1 MISSVSGKLNDRFEL
16 TNTDWGTGVMDINI
30 ILEILSSAL
39 VIVLIFLFYYI
50 RQNKKNEK
58 QIKTQLE
65 ELNYLYLQRI
75 QSEESLII
83 ENKNLENMILQ
94 LREQQSLL
102 LSNQERIE
110 HYAYFDDL
118 TKLPNRLSLKIDLEQ
133 LLNTHSMSLIHGAVF
148 FIDFDN
154 FKQINDHYGH
164 GLGDEL
170 LFIIAAHLNKSL
182 KEYGK
187 VYRFGS
193 DEFVAVLDSVVDVDS
208 VEFLAKKLVDDF
220 KKPLSVQS
228 NEFMLKFSMGI
239 ALIPLHGNSYDEII
253 GSADMAM
260 YQVKS
265 TSENGY
271 AFFKEEKDPEK
282 DDRAN
287 LKQELYN
294 ALTGNALNFKYQPIY
309 NRVSGKIALVETTIF
324 LEGTTGYLPPQKML
338 QLAKELGMTS
348 ALNLIVFKTVCD
360 MSNTLSSSENLIL
373 TTFNLCMNDLSNP
386 HLIVEIQSVLNET
399 KADPSSICLEITE
412 TAIESNY
419 ENIFNQL
426 NTLKTMGFRLIVD
439 DFGAEFISLNHLKKM
454 SVDFI
459 KIDRLMF
466 SESTAIVA
474 PLLEIIKTLDIQ
486 IIVKNIESLEQTG
499 VLGSADINYVQGY
512 YYSHPLEKE
521 NFIKLLLDEEIKIY
535 PRLKKLAQTP

>member
-1 MISSVSGKLNDRFEL
+1 
-16 TNTDWGTGVMDINI
+16 MDINI
-30 ILEILSSAL
+30 ILEVLSSAL

-50 RQNKKNEK
+50 RQNRKNQK
-58 QIKTQLE
+58 QIKFQFE

-75 QSEESLII
+75 QSEESLLI
-83 ENKNLENMILQ
+83 ENRNLENTSIRLK
-94 LREQQSLL
+94 EQQSLL

-118 TKLPNRLSLKIDLEQ
+118 TRLPNRLSLKIDLEQ
-133 LLNTHSMSLIHGAVF
+133 LLNTHSMSLIQGAMF

-164 GLGDEL
+164 NIGDEL

-182 KEYGK
+182 EEYGK

-193 DEFVAVLDSVVDVDS
+193 DEFVAILDSVVDVDS

-220 KKPLSVQS
+220 KKPLAVQN
-228 NEFMLKFSMGI
+228 NEFILKFSMGI
-239 ALIPLHGNSYDEII
+239 ALIPLHGNSFDEII

-265 TSENGY
+265 TGENGY
-271 AFFKEEKDPEK
+271 AFFKEDKDSES
-282 DDRAN
+282 DDRAI
-287 LKQELYN
+287 LKQELNN
-294 ALTGNALNFKYQPIY
+294 ALVGKSLNFKYQPIF
-309 NRVSGKIALVETTIF
+309 NRASGKIALVETTIY
-324 LEGTTGYLPPQKML
+324 LEGSTGYLPPQKML

-348 ALNLIVFKTVCD
+348 ALNLTVFKTVCD
-360 MSNTLSSSENLIL
+360 MSNTLFSSENLIL
-373 TTFNLCMNDLSNP
+373 TTFNLSMNDLSNP
-386 HLIVEIQSVLNET
+386 HLIDEIKSVLNET

-412 TAIESNY
+412 TTIESNY
-419 ENIFNQL
+419 ESIFNQL
-426 NTLKTMGFRLIVD
+426 NILKTMGFRLIVD

-499 VLGSADINYVQGY
+499 ILSSGDINYVQGY

>member
-1 MISSVSGKLNDRFEL
+1 MNNYVL
-16 TNTDWGTGVMDINI
+16 
-30 ILEILSSAL
+30 LEILSSAL
-39 VIVLIFLFYYI
+39 VIVLIVLFYTI
-50 RQNKKNEK
+50 RQSKKNEK

-65 ELNYLYLQRI
+65 ELNFLYLQRI
-75 QSEESLII
+75 QSEEALLI
-83 ENKNLENMILQ
+83 ENKNLEISSNRLE
-94 LREQQSLL
+94 EQQSLL

-133 LLNTHSMSLIHGAVF
+133 LLNTHSMNLIQGAVF

-164 GLGDEL
+164 SLGDDL
-170 LFIIAAHLNKSL
+170 LYIIAAHLNKCL
-182 KEYGK
+182 EDYGK

-208 VEFLAKKLVDDF
+208 VEFIAKKLVDDF
-220 KKPLSVQS
+220 KKPLSVQ
-228 NEFMLKFSMGI
+228 NNDFILKFSMGI
-239 ALIPLHGNSYDEII
+239 ALIPLHGNSFDELI

-260 YQVKS
+260 YQIKS
-265 TSENGY
+265 AGISGY
-271 AFFKEEKDPEK
+271 TFFKEDKDAEK
-282 DDRAN
+282 DDRAT

-294 ALTGNALNFKYQPIY
+294 ALAENALSFKYQPIF
-309 NRVSGKIALVETTIF
+309 NSVSGKIALVETTIY
-324 LEGTTGYLPPQKML
+324 LEGSTGYLPPQKML
-338 QLAKELGMTS
+338 QLAKELGMTT
-348 ALNLIVFKTVCD
+348 ALNLAVFKTVCE

-373 TTFNLCMNDLSNP
+373 TTFNLSMNDLSNP
-386 HLIVEIQSVLNET
+386 HLIDEIKSVLNET
-399 KADPSSICLEITE
+399 KADSSTICLEITE

-419 ENIFNQL
+419 ESVFNQL
-426 NTLKTMGFRLIVD
+426 NILKTLGFRLVVD

-466 SESTAIVA
+466 SESTAIVS

-499 VLGSADINYVQGY
+499 VLSSGDINYVQGY

>member
-1 MISSVSGKLNDRFEL
+1 MHQKWRIE
-16 TNTDWGTGVMDINI
+16 DWGTWSMNTYVL
-30 ILEILSSAL
+30 LEILSSAL
-39 VIVLIFLFYYI
+39 VVVLIVLFYYI
-50 RQNKKNEK
+50 RQSKKNEK
-58 QIKTQLE
+58 QMKVQLE

-75 QSEESLII
+75 QSEEALLI
-83 ENKNLENMILQ
+83 ENKNLEVSSNRLK
-94 LREQQSLL
+94 EQQSLL

-133 LLNTHSMSLIHGAVF
+133 LLNTHSINLIQGAIF

-164 GLGDEL
+164 SLGDDL
-170 LFIIAAHLNKSL
+170 LYIIAAHLNKSL
-182 KEYGK
+182 EDYGK

-220 KKPLSVQS
+220 KKPLSVQN
-228 NEFMLKFSMGI
+228 NEFILKFSMGI
-239 ALIPLHGNSYDEII
+239 ALIPLHGNSFDELI

-260 YQVKS
+260 YQIKS
-265 TSENGY
+265 TGVNGY
-271 AFFKEEKDPEK
+271 AFFKEDKDAEK
-282 DDRAN
+282 DDRAV

-294 ALTGNALNFKYQPIY
+294 ALADNALSFKYQPIF
-309 NRVSGKIALVETTIF
+309 NSVSGKIALVETTIY
-324 LEGTTGYLPPQKML
+324 LEGSTGYLPPQKML

-348 ALNLIVFKTVCD
+348 ALNLAVFKTVCE

-373 TTFNLCMNDLSNP
+373 TTFNLSMNDLSNP
-386 HLIVEIQSVLNET
+386 HLIDEIKSVLNET
-399 KADPSSICLEITE
+399 KADPSTICLEITE

-419 ENIFNQL
+419 ESVFNQL
-426 NTLKTMGFRLIVD
+426 NILKKLGFRMIVD

-466 SESTAIVA
+466 SESTAIVS

-499 VLGSADINYVQGY
+499 VLSSGDINYVQGY

-535 PRLKKLAQTP
+535 PRLKKMAQTP